1 MKEDILLYEDGIKQ
15 ILHDIASENGFYIKH
30 LESGLDKLYPLIYL
44 NLIHTIF
51 QCYRKEKHD
60 MSKEKN
66 LKIKD
71 TLYAIK
77 ERRANMDCRV
87 FSVKIQE
94 NRLSKAK
101 SEKLKRCF
109 LEAKWL
115 YNAIL
120 ATETLTLEDT
130 SSVQVKVKDSFE
142 VREIK
147 TLSAQM
153 KQSVVDSAK
162 TNVFNLSK
170 AKKHGVKVGKLQFK
184 KECNEIN
191 LKQFGQT
198 YMIKDKNKIHIQ
210 RIGILVVNGLEQI
223 NLDEVEFANAK
234 LIQKSSG
241 FYINLTVYSNKQPQ
255 SNVEKEVLGVDMGIK
270 DQLIFSNGVKV
281 NFYLEESERLK
292 GLMRKL
298 ARQTKG
304 SNQHKQTLHR
314 IEKIYEHYNN
324 KKNDVVNKLNF
335 VLSENYIICFQDEL
349 LRQWKRRKSKRRF
362 SFGRKV
368 QHGILGRAKDKL
380 RKNPFNVMLESY
392 VPTTQTCPK
401 CGCLTKHSLDK
412 RSYHCNNC
420 GFENSDRDIHSANMM
435 VLLSGYGTYRSLN
448 TDTVSTE
455 RMIGFLDSLS
465 NLGVVV
471 STTNSMEARCL

>member
-1 MKEDILLYEDGIKQ
+1 
-15 ILHDIASENGFYIKH
+15 
-30 LESGLDKLYPLIYL
+30 
-44 NLIHTIF
+44 
-51 QCYRKEKHD
+51 
-60 MSKEKN
+60 
-66 LKIKD
+66 
-71 TLYAIK
+71 
-77 ERRANMDCRV
+77 MDCRV
-87 FSVKIQE
+87 FSVKVQE
-94 NRLSKAK
+94 NRLSNAK
-101 SEKLKRCF
+101 REKLQRCF

-115 YNAIL
+115 YNAVL
-120 ATETLTLEDT
+120 ATETLALEDT

-153 KQSVVDSAK
+153 KQSIADSAR
-162 TNVFNLSK
+162 TNASNLSK

-198 YMIKDKNKIHIQ
+198 YVVKDKNKIHIQ

-223 NLDEVEFANAK
+223 DVDEVEFANAK
-234 LIQKSSG
+234 LIQKPSG
-241 FYINLTVYSNKQPQ
+241 FYINLIVYSNRQPQ
-255 SNVEKEVLGVDMGIK
+255 PETSKEVLGLDMGIK

-281 NFYLEESERLK
+281 NFYLEESEQLK

-298 ARQTKG
+298 ARQAKG
-304 SNQHKQTLHR
+304 SNQYKQTLHR
-314 IEKIYEHYNN
+314 IERIYEHYDN

-349 LRQWKRRKSKRRF
+349 LRQWKRKKSKRRF

-368 QHGILGRAKDKL
+368 QHGIMGRVKDKL
-380 RKNPFNVMLESY
+380 RKNPSNVMLESS

-412 RSYHCNNC
+412 RSYHCSHC
-420 GFENSDRDIHSANMM
+420 GFENPDRDVHSANMM

-448 TDTVSTE
+448 TDTVSTK
-455 RMIGFLDSLS
+455 RITGFLDSLS

-471 STTNSMEARCL
+471 STTNSMEARYL